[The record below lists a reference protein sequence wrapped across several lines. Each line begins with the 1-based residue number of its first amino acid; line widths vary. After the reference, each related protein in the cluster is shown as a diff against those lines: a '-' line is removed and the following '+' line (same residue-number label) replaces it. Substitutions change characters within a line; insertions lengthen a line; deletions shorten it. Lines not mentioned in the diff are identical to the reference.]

1 MTLEALGAWI
11 AGWTTGQQAMV
22 GGAVALAM
30 LLGLAVGLWR
40 GRRALVRE
48 RAEHAEREAEADAA
62 LEAARER
69 EQALRER
76 LARTEAESGARER
89 DLQRAEGLAA
99 ERERLQSRCVE
110 LSSRNEALEQRLAD
124 ARQVHAE
131 LTAER
136 DRLAEEGAGL
146 RDRLGRL
153 ETERTERERAMAERE
168 RTLEAAEQRL
178 SEQFEN
184 LANRIFEHKSEA
196 FRRNTSDQLTH
207 LLKPFREQMEGLHRD
222 VREASKE
229 RHSLRDEISRIVT
242 ETHALTNAL
251 RGDSKRQG
259 DWGELVLERLLE
271 ESGLRRGEEYDVQA
285 QYTDDNGRR
294 LRPDVVI
301 HLPEQRDVVIDSKVS
316 LTAYERYVNA
326 ETEEERTAHLRAHVE
341 SVRRHIDELAGKRYD
356 HLPDI
361 RTLDYTLMWV
371 PLEPAYFAAMQA
383 DPALVERAMERRVI
397 PVCATT
403 LLAVLKTIER
413 IWQYERQN
421 RNVERIIRR
430 ASQLHD
436 KFVGFVDALDEV
448 GGHLQRAEQ
457 SYHTARSRLVD
468 GRGNLVRQVEQ
479 LRRLGLAPR
488 KRLDRDL
495 VERADAGD
503 EVDDGDPSDDTGRE
517 SASGGY

>member
-11 AGWTTGQQAMV
+11 AGWTTVQQAV
-22 GGAVALAM
+22 AGGAVALAM
-30 LLGLAVGLWR
+30 LLGLAIGLWR
-40 GRRALVRE
+40 GRRVLTRE
-48 RAEHAEREAEADAA
+48 RADHAEREAQAEEGLA
-62 LEAARER
+62 AARER

-76 LARTEAESGARER
+76 LVRTEAEAHARER
-89 DLQRAEGLAA
+89 DLQRAEGQAS
-99 ERERLQSRCVE
+99 ERERLQNRVAE
-110 LSSRNEALEQRLAD
+110 LTSRNEALEQRLAD
-124 ARQVHAE
+124 WRQAHAE

-136 DRLAEEGAGL
+136 DRLGEEAAEL

-153 ETERTERERAMAERE
+153 ETERSERERAMAERE

-196 FRRNTSDQLTH
+196 FRRNSSDQLTQ

-251 RGDSKRQG
+251 RGESKYQG

-271 ESGLRRGEEYDVQA
+271 ESGLRRGEEYEVQA
-285 QYTDDNGRR
+285 QYTDDDGRR

-383 DPALVERAMERRVI
+383 EPALVERAMERRVI

-448 GGHLQRAEQ
+448 GAHLQRAEQ

-488 KRLDRDL
+488 KRLDREL
-495 VERADAGD
+495 VERADEDPDAP
-503 EVDDGDPSDDTGRE
+503 DDPGEADGRE
-517 SASGGY
+517 SASGGR